1 MESTAGIGIVVKYIV
16 ALAVFY
22 RYRIA
27 VAVISAEESILVTV
41 VGGNRCAAK
50 TDKTLSVVA
59 ACGIL
64 AYVLIDALDNLVA
77 EETGS
82 GNEQGVL

>member
-1 MESTAGIGIVVKYIV
+1 MESTSVIGILVKYIV

-64 AYVLIDALDNLVA
+64 AYVLIDALDTLVA

>member
-1 MESTAGIGIVVKYIV
+1 MKNAAGIGIVVKYIV

-41 VGGNRCAAK
+41 VGGNRCTAK
-50 TDKTLSVVA
+50 TDETLSVVA

-82 GNEQGVL
+82 GDEQGVL